1 MFKVAGLETN
11 RDFALFL
18 SGETSEAICKIKGIS
33 FDSRTITKDQ
43 LFVPLCGKKF
53 DGNDYIKDALDKGG
67 FALTDHGNPATGRLI
82 VVHDVYSSLLKL
94 CQKHISELDVKTVF
108 ITGSYGKTTM
118 KEMLS
123 ITLGD
128 NCHASLENQNNE
140 FGIPYT
146 ILGCSSE
153 KKYLIVECGA
163 RKNGDFSLL
172 AKYLKC
178 DLFILTGIAHNH
190 IETMGSI
197 ENIEKTKLELLKCL
211 KNKKFFIDGREI
223 FKDTYIEKNTEILR
237 QALSY
242 LGEKDLDPKF
252 KFELPP
258 GRGKIIK
265 HLGGEIIDHSYNSSP
280 YTLTET
286 TKNLDPKEHIL
297 ILGDMAE
304 LGKKE
309 KKLHEDVIKKLS
321 GFQLILTGT
330 IFGEIQRKMNLE
342 NILHFS
348 SLESFPR
355 EYLIKKL
362 KKSKKLY
369 FKGSRSS
376 RMEIYIDALING

>member
-1 MFKVAGLETN
+1 MY
-11 RDFALFL
+11 DFF
-18 SGETSEAICKIKGIS
+18 
-33 FDSRTITKDQ
+33 
-43 LFVPLCGKKF
+43 KF
-53 DGNDYIKDALDKGG
+53 D
-67 FALTDHGNPATGRLI
+67 
-82 VVHDVYSSLLKL
+82 
-94 CQKHISELDVKTVF
+94 Q
-108 ITGSYGKTTM
+108 
-118 KEMLS
+118 
-123 ITLGD
+123 
-128 NCHASLENQNNE
+128 
-140 FGIPYT
+140 
-146 ILGCSSE
+146 
-153 KKYLIVECGA
+153 
-163 RKNGDFSLL
+163 
-172 AKYLKC
+172 
-178 DLFILTGIAHNH
+178 
-190 IETMGSI
+190 
-197 ENIEKTKLELLKCL
+197 
-211 KNKKFFIDGREI
+211 NKKFFIDGREI

-330 IFGEIQRKMNLE
+330 IFGEIQRKMNFE